1 MLRSHTCGELRAG
14 DEGKNVSLCG
24 WVHSRRD
31 HGGVAF
37 VDLRDTTGLT
47 QVVFGPG
54 AAGVHPDDVQ
64 SLRNEYCIRVAGTVA
79 RRKEGTVNPKL
90 ATGEIEV
97 MADDVEVLSTAD
109 TPPFQVDD
117 HQEVDET
124 LRLKYRFLDLRR
136 ERMQQNLKLRHAIV
150 SAIRRFYDA
159 EGFLEIETPMLTRA
173 TPEGARDYLVP
184 SRVHPGKFYALPQS
198 PQLFKQLFMVS
209 GLDRYYQIVRCF
221 RDEDLRADRQPDFTQ
236 LDVEMSFVDVEDVL
250 DSTERMFRF
259 VWREALGVDLPPFAR
274 LTYRESMDRFGV
286 DKPDLRFGM
295 ELADLADVFA
305 GTEVKVFQSVL
316 GAGGAVK
323 AIAVGGKGDLAR
335 KELDGIVEEAKA
347 LGAGGLVWIAVT
359 GAGGEKA
366 AFKSPIDK
374 FFTDDERQGLLKATG
389 AGEGDLILI
398 VADKRI
404 SIVYKVL
411 GALRNRLA
419 ARFGFVPERAR
430 TDPGAWRFAWITDFP
445 WFERNEEEDR
455 WEPIHH
461 PFTGVVEDTLQY
473 LDTDPGRVISK
484 SYDITLNGWELAS
497 GSIRIHDAELQQRM
511 FGALGISK
519 EVAEEKFGFLLR
531 AFRYGPPPHGGIAPG
546 IDRIVALAAGETN
559 IREVIAFPKTQT
571 AYDPLT
577 DAPSEVDE
585 AQLKVLH
592 LKSTPPVGAPAASAG
607 GPREM
612 ASGPGQTAPVAPT

>member
-1 MLRSHTCGELRAG
+1 VLRSHTCGELRAA
-14 DEGKNVSLCG
+14 DEGTEVTLCG

-37 VDLRDTTGLT
+37 VDLRDTYGLT
-47 QVVFGPG
+47 QVVLGTPELVG
-54 AAGVHPDDVQ
+54 
-64 SLRNEYCIRVAGTVA
+64 SIRNEYCVRVTGTVV

-90 ATGEIEV
+90 GTGEIEV
-97 MADDVEVLSTAD
+97 SATGLEVLSTAE

-117 HQEVDET
+117 HGEVDET
-124 LRLKYRFLDLRR
+124 LRLRYRFLDLRR
-136 ERMQQNLKLRHAIV
+136 ERMQENLKLRHAIV

-250 DSTERMFRF
+250 DSTERMFRY
-259 VWREALGVDLPPFAR
+259 VWREALGVELPPFAR
-274 LTYRESMDRFGV
+274 LTYHESMERFGV
-286 DKPDLRFGM
+286 DKPDLRFGL
-295 ELADLADVFA
+295 ELADLGDVFA
-305 GTEVKVFQSVL
+305 ATDVRVFRSVL
-316 GAGGAVK
+316 GGGGAVK

-335 KELDGIVEEAKA
+335 KELDALVEEAKA
-347 LGAGGLVWIAVT
+347 LGAGGLVWVAVT
-359 GAGGEKA
+359 GPDGEGTG
-366 AFKSPIDK
+366 FKSPIDK
-374 FFTDDERQGLLKATG
+374 FFSDDERQGLLKATG

-398 VADKRI
+398 VADRRV
-404 SIVYKVL
+404 SVVHKVL

-419 ARFGFVPERAR
+419 ARFGLVPERER
-430 TDPGAWRFAWITDFP
+430 TDPDAWRFAWITDFP
-445 WFERNEEEDR
+445 WFDYDEDEGR

-473 LDTDPGRVISK
+473 LETDPGKVISK

-497 GSIRIHDAELQQRM
+497 GSIRIHDADLQQRM
-511 FGALGISK
+511 FSALGITP

-592 LKSTPPVGAPAASAG
+592 LKTTAVKQTPPPG
-607 GPREM
+607 G
-612 ASGPGQTAPVAPT
+612 

>member
-1 MLRSHTCGELRAG
+1 MLRSHTCGELRAR
-14 DEGKNVSLCG
+14 DEGAKVGLCG

-31 HGGVAF
+31 HGGVVF
-37 VDLRDTTGLT
+37 LDLRDTTGVT
-47 QVVFGPG
+47 QLVFSPG
-54 AAGVHPDDVQ
+54 ASDVHPDLVHPI
-64 SLRNEYCIRVAGTVA
+64 RNEYCLRVGGTVA
-79 RRKEGTVNPKL
+79 RRKQGTANPNL

-97 MADDVEVLSTAD
+97 FVDDLEVLSAAE
-109 TPPFQVDD
+109 TPPFQIDD

-136 ERMQQNLKLRHAIV
+136 ERMQENLKLRHAIV
-150 SAIRRFYDA
+150 SAIRRFYDS

-184 SRVHPGKFYALPQS
+184 SRLHPGKFYALPQS

-250 DSTERMFRF
+250 DSTEQMFRY
-259 VWREALGVDLPPFAR
+259 VWREALGVELPPFAR
-274 LTYRESMDRFGV
+274 LTYQESLERFGV

-295 ELADLADVFA
+295 ELADLGDVFA

-323 AIAVGGKGDLAR
+323 AIAVAGKGDLPR
-335 KELDGIVEEAKA
+335 KELDALVEEAKA

-359 GAGGEKA
+359 GAGGEGTGLR
-366 AFKSPIDK
+366 SPIDK

-389 AGEGDLILI
+389 AGAGDLVLI
-398 VADKRI
+398 VADGRV
-404 SIVYKVL
+404 SVVYKVL

-430 TDPGAWRFAWITDFP
+430 SDPDAWKFAWITDFP

-461 PFTGVVEDTLQY
+461 PFTGVVEETLQY
-473 LDTDPGRVISK
+473 LETDPGRVISK

-497 GSIRIHDAELQQRM
+497 GSIRIHDAALQQRM
-511 FGALGISK
+511 FRALGISDD
-519 EVAEEKFGFLLR
+519 VAEEKFGFLLR
-531 AFRYGPPPHGGIAPG
+531 AFKYGPPPHGGIAPG

-592 LKSTPPVGAPAASAG
+592 LKSTAPPPPA
-607 GPREM
+607 
-612 ASGPGQTAPVAPT
+612 T

>member
-1 MLRSHTCGELRAG
+1 
-14 DEGKNVSLCG
+14 
-24 WVHSRRD
+24 VHSRRD

-37 VDLRDTTGLT
+37 VDLRDTFGVT
-47 QVVFGPG
+47 QVVFSPG
-54 AAGVHPDDVQ
+54 ASDVHPDDVQ
-64 SLRNEYCIRVAGTVA
+64 SLRNEYCLLVGGTVVK
-79 RRKEGTVNPKL
+79 RKEGTANPKL
-90 ATGEIEV
+90 GTGDIEV
-97 MADDVEVLSTAD
+97 MADRVEVLSTAE
-109 TPPFQVDD
+109 TPPFQVDEHAD
-117 HQEVDET
+117 VDET
-124 LRLKYRFLDLRR
+124 LRHK
-136 ERMQQNLKLRHAIV
+136 IV

-159 EGFLEIETPMLTRA
+159 EGFVEVETPMLTRA

-184 SRVHPGKFYALPQS
+184 SRVHAGKFYALPQS
-198 PQLFKQLFMVS
+198 PQLFKQLLMVS

-236 LDVEMSFVDVEDVL
+236 LDVEMSFVDVKDVL
-250 DSTERMFRF
+250 DSTEDMFKF
-259 VWREALGVDLPPFAR
+259 VWREALGVELADFDR
-274 LTYRESMDRFGV
+274 IRYEDSMKRFGT

-305 GTEVKVFQSVL
+305 ATEVKVFRSVL
-316 GAGGAVK
+316 DAGGAVK
-323 AIAVGGKGDLAR
+323 AIAVSGKGDLAR
-335 KELDGIVEEAKA
+335 KAKS

-359 GAGGEKA
+359 GEETG
-366 AFKSPIDK
+366 FKSPIDK
-374 FFTDDERQGLLKATG
+374 FFTDDERQGLLKATS
-389 AGEGDLILI
+389 AGKGDLILI

-419 ARFGFVPERAR
+419 QRFGFVPERER
-430 TDPGAWRFAWITDFP
+430 TDPEAWKFAWITDFP
-445 WFERNEEEDR
+445 WFERDEDEGA
-455 WEPIHH
+455 WTPIHH
-461 PFTGVVEDTLQY
+461 PFTGVVEETMQY
-473 LDTDPGRVISK
+473 LDSDPGKVISK

-511 FGALGISK
+511 FDTLGITP

-577 DAPSEVDE
+577 DAPSTVDD

-592 LKSTPPVGAPAASAG
+592 LKSTAPVAS
-607 GPREM
+607 
-612 ASGPGQTAPVAPT
+612 ASGPGQSAPPPPATG

>member
-1 MLRSHTCGELRAG
+1 MLRSHTCGELRAS
-14 DEGKNVSLCG
+14 DEGSSVTLCG

-47 QVVFGPG
+47 QVVLGTPELVG
-54 AAGVHPDDVQ
+54 
-64 SLRNEYCIRVAGTVA
+64 SIRNEYCVRVTGTVV

-90 ATGEIEV
+90 GTGEIEV
-97 MADDVEVLSTAD
+97 TAEGLEVLSTAE

-117 HQEVDET
+117 HQDVDET

-136 ERMQQNLKLRHAIV
+136 DRMQQNLKLRHAIV
-150 SAIRRFYDA
+150 SAIRRFYDS
-159 EGFLEIETPMLTRA
+159 EGFVEVETPMLTRA

-184 SRVHPGKFYALPQS
+184 SRVHAGKFYALPQS
-198 PQLFKQLFMVS
+198 PQLFKQLLMVS

-250 DSTERMFRF
+250 DSTERMFRY

-274 LTYRESMDRFGV
+274 LTYQESMERFGV

-305 GTEVKVFQSVL
+305 ATEVKVFRSVL
-316 GAGGAVK
+316 DGGGAAK
-323 AIAVGGKGDLAR
+323 AIAVAGKGDLAR

-347 LGAGGLVWIAVT
+347 LGAGGLVWVAVT
-359 GAGGEKA
+359 GEGTG
-366 AFKSPIDK
+366 FKSPIDK
-374 FFTDDERQGLLKATG
+374 FFSDDERQGLLKATS

-398 VADKRI
+398 VADKRA

-411 GALRNRLA
+411 GGLRNRLA
-419 ARFGFVPERAR
+419 ARYGFVPERER
-430 TDPGAWRFAWITDFP
+430 TDPEAWKFAWITDFP
-445 WFERNEEEDR
+445 WFERDEDEGT
-455 WEPIHH
+455 WTPIHH
-461 PFTGVVEDTLQY
+461 PFTGVVEETMQY
-473 LDTDPGRVISK
+473 LDSDPGKVISK

-497 GSIRIHDAELQQRM
+497 GSIRIHDGALQQKM
-511 FGALGISK
+511 FDVLGITP

-577 DAPSEVDE
+577 DAPSTVDD

-592 LKSTPPVGAPAASAG
+592 LKSTAPVATAPPRTESSSPL
-607 GPREM
+607 
-612 ASGPGQTAPVAPT
+612 ASGPGRTAPPPASG